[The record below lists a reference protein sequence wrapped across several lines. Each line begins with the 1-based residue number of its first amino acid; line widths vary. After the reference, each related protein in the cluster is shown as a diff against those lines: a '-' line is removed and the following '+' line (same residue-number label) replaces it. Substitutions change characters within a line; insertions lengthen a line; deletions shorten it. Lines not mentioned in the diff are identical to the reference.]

1 MPVITATSEDIPTIL
16 ALLNSAYRCD
26 ESKKGWTTEADLLI
40 GELRT
45 DLETLTTLFQTKDV
59 TFLKY
64 ENGGIIE
71 GSVMLHKKGSR
82 LYLGMLSVNPS
93 LQAKGT
99 GKKLMNA
106 AADYAKQVGCE
117 SIYMTVISVR
127 KELIAW
133 YERQGYRPT
142 GETQPFPED
151 ERFGRPT
158 QQLEFIV
165 MEKNL

>member
-1 MPVITATSEDIPTIL
+1 MSVITATSEDIPAIL
-16 ALLNSAYRCD
+16 ALLNSAYRGD

-71 GSVMLHKKGSR
+71 GSVMLQKKGSR

-93 LQAKGT
+93 LQAKGN
-99 GKKLMNA
+99 GKKLMNTLTCTPP
-106 AADYAKQVGCE
+106 D
-117 SIYMTVISVR
+117 TR
-127 KELIAW
+127 
-133 YERQGYRPT
+133 
-142 GETQPFPED
+142 
-151 ERFGRPT
+151 
-158 QQLEFIV
+158 
-165 MEKNL
+165 